1 MQIFDQLGHFRS
13 PLLVLV
19 SYEHKKSRIEVLKSL
34 QTFTKE
40 YASSQPALVGVTV
53 LYLLQC

>member
-13 PLLVLV
+13 PLLVPV